1 MSGGNAADY
10 GLEAEGQ
17 LGVKTGS
24 YQQMA
29 SGATGEH
36 RRESDVEMHGAAKFQ
51 HKSQNHLSAQK
62 GGPKL
67 KDN

>member
-10 GLEAEGQ
+10 GLEPEGQ

-29 SGATGEH
+29 SGATGE
-36 RRESDVEMHGAAKFQ
+36 RGRDGVVEMPAAAKFQ
-51 HKSQNHLSAQK
+51 HKSQNQLAAQK
-62 GGPKL
+62 GGPKM
-67 KDN
+67 KDS

>member
-1 MSGGNAADY
+1 MSSGNAADY

-29 SGATGEH
+29 SGASGEN
-36 RRESDVEMHGAAKFQ
+36 RRESDVERHASAKFQ
-51 HKSQNHLSAQK
+51 HKSQNHLAAQK
-62 GGPKL
+62 GGPKM

>member
-10 GLEAEGQ
+10 GLQTDGQ

-24 YQQMA
+24 HQQMA
-29 SGATGEH
+29 SGATGESK
-36 RRESDVEMHGAAKFQ
+36 READVEMQAAAKFQ
-51 HKSQNHLSAQK
+51 HKSQNQLAPK
-62 GGPKL
+62 GGPKA